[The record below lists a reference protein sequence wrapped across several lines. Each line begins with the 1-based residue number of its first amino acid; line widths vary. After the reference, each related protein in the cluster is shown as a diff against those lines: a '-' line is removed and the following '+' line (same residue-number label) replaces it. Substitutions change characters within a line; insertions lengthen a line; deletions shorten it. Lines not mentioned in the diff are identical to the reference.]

1 MATDDKARAED
12 KPSLDYAE
20 PRIIVQA
27 RAELQTCLIVMPS
40 AADNLEEEEEDEVN
54 KNKFF
59 LPFRSPC
66 TNFRLTA
73 QVRRRSAKPNKKQ
86 VFFGL
91 CSRLH

>member
-1 MATDDKARAED
+1 MSTDDKARAED

-66 TNFRLTA
+66 TNSRLTA
-73 QVRRRSAKPNKKQ
+73 QVR
-86 VFFGL
+86 L
-91 CSRLH
+91 RLGNVKLKRVLFAIPLALH

>member
-1 MATDDKARAED
+1 MSTDDKARAED

-59 LPFRSPC
+59 LPLHSFALTFTSCKLGCARQSPIKNLIKC
-66 TNFRLTA
+66 LW
-73 QVRRRSAKPNKKQ
+73 
-86 VFFGL
+86 
-91 CSRLH
+91 